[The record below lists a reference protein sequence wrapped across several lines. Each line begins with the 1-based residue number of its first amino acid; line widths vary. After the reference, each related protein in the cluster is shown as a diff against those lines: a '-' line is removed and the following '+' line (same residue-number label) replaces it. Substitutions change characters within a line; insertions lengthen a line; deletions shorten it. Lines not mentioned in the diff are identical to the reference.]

1 MKTQNAIFGRSRK
14 SFGSATAYTMNG
26 QNIVRT
32 KPIAVANPRTD
43 AQTAQRVRFNAFT
56 KTANALPEDELNA
69 LIPDKELGRNRRTT
83 LQAQLAPAYGAQENS
98 DPTAAERIVPT
109 FDYTKLGD
117 LGTGEVGYTGDL
129 VSLPIANGIV
139 TLSEQNFETIVER
152 MVNTNANEEV
162 AMVAI
167 SEDGCMLQVKDLH
180 ATVESILNDLAEL
193 HSLTYQFPRLGGHG
207 STVKAWVT
215 KKKERLQLIGLGTFS
230 VAKRTASGTH
240 NVIPS

>member
-69 LIPDKELGRNRRTT
+69 LIPNKELGRNRRTT
-83 LQAQLAPAYGAQENS
+83 LQAQLAPAYGAQANS
-98 DPTAAERIVPT
+98 DPTAAERIIPT
-109 FDYTKLGD
+109 FDVTKLGD
-117 LGTGEVGYTGDL
+117 IGTGEVGYIGNL
-129 VSLPIANGIV
+129 E
-139 TLSEQNFETIVER
+139 TLSNSESGITTSDESRTDLAEKV
-152 MVNTNANEEV
+152 VNTEDTDGL
-162 AMVAI
+162 AMVVI
-167 SEDGCMLQVKDLH
+167 TEDGCVIRVIDLNM
-180 ATVESILNDLAEL
+180 TFAEFKAAEGNL
-193 HSLTYQFPRLGGHG
+193 VVGADVADSLVGHG
-207 STVKAWVT
+207 SHGVKAWVV

-230 VAKRTASGTH
+230 VAKRSASESH
-240 NVIPS
+240 NIPV